1 MEFYVLWAILLVLQN
16 AAFTWVSRARNSGS
30 DLYHGIAAVFSNGI
44 WLVATFFTFDKVF
57 YAAITD
63 GFTLEVGGAS
73 LLYVACTVS
82 GSVYIGN
89 YIGNY
94 IGKFPRRFVE
104 RGKRQVGHY
113 DDKEQRIVQL
123 EDQVRLVARI
133 LERQVSGGVDR
144 TALIQRLDELRAG
157 KATGT
162 ETEAEA

>member
-82 GSVYIGN
+82 GSVYT
-89 YIGNY
+89 
-94 IGKFPRRFVE
+94 GKFLRRFVE